1 MQETKVSF
9 SEEVAQEN
17 TKEDFNIELDN
28 DVLRIS
34 SGDKKEKKE
43 QKKMEDTPERNLTT
57 KAGGS

>member
-34 SGDKKEKKE
+34 SGDKKEKKSRKKWKIH
-43 QKKMEDTPERNLTT
+43 QK
-57 KAGGS
+57 GI